1 MQIKPVQFTND
12 PRGLPATGYAY
23 HIGLPNED
31 PLNDDNKLTVKDGLD
46 GATISNPFYV
56 DSLGHFI
63 NTNGQRVNPWIDEEK
78 CSKVILSPAGGELY
92 REENEIS
99 DRVTSGNIQDSVV
112 DAVFNNFIAAK
123 AANLTDYDTI
133 YIESDLAG
141 WEDTV
146 AGPVDGFYAH
156 ADGTTGMPSSGSR
169 ASFFDS
175 IGNGWREDDS
185 QRLGDDSV
193 TTIKIEDSAV
203 TTIKIDNDAVT
214 TIKIDDDAVTS
225 DKIADDAVGYDQ
237 LAVPTGYPSKI
248 TRINTL
254 GAGTFTTDTET
265 KAMKVT
271 AVGGGGAGAG
281 GASDRAGGG
290 GGSGS
295 KAITYILLPA
305 SSYSYFVGDGAAGS
319 FSALPAASGEDTWFD
334 SVSVC
339 RGRQGAGA
347 ILWGGGTGGPISIG
361 DIAANGFSGCSQGV
375 DQDDLWGKT
384 GGTGGGEGGGVIIVK
399 NAIDNT
405 GGGGAGGQGGTG
417 VTAQI
422 GGNGGSGYIIV
433 EEFF

>member
-12 PRGLPATGYAY
+12 PQGLPATGYAY

-214 TIKIDDDAVTS
+214 EAKIDDDAVTR
-225 DKIADDAVGYDQ
+225 DKISIPVGF
-237 LAVPTGYPSKI
+237 PTSISTI
-248 TRINTL
+248 TAT
-254 GAGTFTTDTET
+254 GTFNVPAGS
-265 KAMKVT
+265 KGLLIT
-271 AVGGGGAGAG
+271 ATAAGGGGAGTDTTPVTRGGAGGGEGATAQLYITNPSSSYSVTIGAG
-281 GASDRAGGG
+281 GAAGAPGGFGGTGGDTSFGGICIAKGGFGGSFLGSPGNGGNENSCTGDKAVSGGPGGLFSFQTNALSFAVGGEGGGAGGGIFLVNAYANSGG
-290 GGSGS
+290 GGSG
-295 KAITYILLPA
+295 
-305 SSYSYFVGDGAAGS
+305 GGA
-319 FSALPAASGEDTWFD
+319 
-334 SVSVC
+334 
-339 RGRQGAGA
+339 
-347 ILWGGGTGGPISIG
+347 SIG
-361 DIAANGFSGCSQGV
+361 GSQTSGR
-375 DQDDLWGKT
+375 
-384 GGTGGGEGGGVIIVK
+384 
-399 NAIDNT
+399 A
-405 GGGGAGGQGGTG
+405 GAGGK
-417 VTAQI
+417 
-422 GGNGGSGYIIV
+422 IIV
-433 EEFF
+433 EVF